1 MATTANQLRVTLIS
15 TELAYIVF
23 AVSSFCSTT
32 YFLQVRRL
40 PGLFCFCTTKGF
52 EPLRSIRVKKQPS
65 GLFLANREEAL
76 VDEVKRA
83 KRDSESHHLHHVVSK
98 AVLTNGLFICR
109 CAGLS
114 RRISASAFGSRT
126 AKYAS
131 PRLRPNCTRE
141 RPCSLSLFDLCFLT
155 GLAA

>member
-1 MATTANQLRVTLIS
+1 MNQAIAWPVL
-15 TELAYIVF
+15 
-23 AVSSFCSTT
+23 
-32 YFLQVRRL
+32 
-40 PGLFCFCTTKGF
+40 FCTTKGF

-76 VDEVKRA
+76 ADEVKRA
-83 KRDSESHHLHHVVSK
+83 KRDSESHHLHHVLSK

-126 AKYAS
+126 EVRVAS
-131 PRLRPNCTRE
+131 ASAELHSRE
-141 RPCSLSLFDLCFLT
+141 AL
-155 GLAA
+155 LAVPI

>member
-1 MATTANQLRVTLIS
+1 M
-15 TELAYIVF
+15 
-23 AVSSFCSTT
+23 
-32 YFLQVRRL
+32 
-40 PGLFCFCTTKGF
+40 TKGF

-76 VDEVKRA
+76 ADEVKRA

-114 RRISASAFGSRT
+114 RVHFGFSLRLAYREVRVASASAELHSRE
-126 AKYAS
+126 A
-131 PRLRPNCTRE
+131 L
-141 RPCSLSLFDLCFLT
+141 
-155 GLAA
+155 LAVPI